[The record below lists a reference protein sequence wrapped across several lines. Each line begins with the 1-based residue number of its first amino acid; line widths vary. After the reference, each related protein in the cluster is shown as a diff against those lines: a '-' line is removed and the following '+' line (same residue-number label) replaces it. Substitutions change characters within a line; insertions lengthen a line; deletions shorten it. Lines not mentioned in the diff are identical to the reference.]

1 MGVKKPMPRRL
12 TAHLQV
18 AVPPALRER
27 LEREAQ
33 RRRRSLSSLIRVLL
47 EQALRIS
54 ERTPDP
60 VRDEYEIR
68 LSPVEAGRLTRRG
81 YELTDE

>member
-1 MGVKKPMPRRL
+1 MPRRL

-18 AVPPALRER
+18 AVPPKLRER
-27 LEREAQ
+27 LEKEAQ
-33 RRRRSLSSLIRVLL
+33 RRRRSLSSLTRVLL

-54 ERTPDP
+54 EEAPDP
-60 VRDEYEIR
+60 IRGEYQIR
-68 LSPVEAGRLTRRG
+68 LNPTEVSRLTRRG

>member
-1 MGVKKPMPRRL
+1 MSRRL

-18 AVPPALRER
+18 AVPPELRAR
-27 LEREAQ
+27 LEAEAQ

-54 ERTPDP
+54 ERAPDP

-68 LSPVEAGRLTRRG
+68 LNPAEASRLSRRG
-81 YELTDE
+81 YELTNG

>member
-1 MGVKKPMPRRL
+1 MTRRL

-18 AVPPALRER
+18 AVSPELRER
-27 LEREAQ
+27 LEKEAR
-33 RRRRSLSSLIRVLL
+33 RRRRSLSGLVRVLL

-54 ERTPDP
+54 EIAPDP

-68 LSPVEAGRLTRRG
+68 LNSSEASRLMRRG
-81 YELTDE
+81 YELTNE